1 METNQP
7 IYYIVMDNQKEDPV
21 TIQKESPS
29 QGVKYIPVFEAEAGP
44 GAFEAKPSKRPETS
58 SVAGVYEPSSSA
70 GRAEEEL
77 TMEDL
82 YESDVMR
89 FRLENSGRSYT
100 ANPTADP
107 YTDVLRRVFLSY
119 PEEVQ
124 YGMAPPSPDHHS
136 GVFQRDLD
144 QADEESKR
152 RSDEMNEEIRRRR
165 QAYKE
170 RFGVYPKEF

>member
-1 METNQP
+1 MESNQP
-7 IYYIVMDNQKEDPV
+7 VYYIVMDNQKEDPV
-21 TIQKESPS
+21 TIQKEAPA
-29 QGVKYIPVFEAEAGP
+29 QGVKHIPVFEAVP
-44 GAFEAKPSKRPETS
+44 GLFEVKPPKRPD
-58 SVAGVYEPSSSA
+58 
-70 GRAEEEL
+70 EEL
-77 TMEDL
+77 TLEDL
-82 YESDVMR
+82 DESDVMR

-100 ANPTADP
+100 VNPTADP
-107 YTDVLRRVFLSY
+107 YTDVLRSVFLSY

-124 YGMAPPSPDHHS
+124 YGLAPPARGHHS

-144 QADEESKR
+144 KADEESKR

>member
-7 IYYIVMDNQKEDPV
+7 IYYIVMDNQQEDPV
-21 TIQKESPS
+21 TIQKEAPA
-29 QGVKYIPVFEAEAGP
+29 QGVKYIPVFEAEAIP
-44 GAFEAKPSKRPETS
+44 GLFEIKPSKRPETS
-58 SVAGVYEPSSSA
+58 SVAG
-70 GRAEEEL
+70 RAEDEL
-77 TMEDL
+77 TLEDL

-124 YGMAPPSPDHHS
+124 YGLAPPSPDHHS